1 MSCSFCLMTLMSS
14 SELRSASCGR
24 GFEEFTQRSGV
35 SGWMMPLGRL
45 SSAVGSGS
53 SIAGGGGDG
62 GGVVC

>member
-1 MSCSFCLMTLMSS
+1 
-14 SELRSASCGR
+14 
-24 GFEEFTQRSGV
+24 
-35 SGWMMPLGRL
+35 MMPLGRL